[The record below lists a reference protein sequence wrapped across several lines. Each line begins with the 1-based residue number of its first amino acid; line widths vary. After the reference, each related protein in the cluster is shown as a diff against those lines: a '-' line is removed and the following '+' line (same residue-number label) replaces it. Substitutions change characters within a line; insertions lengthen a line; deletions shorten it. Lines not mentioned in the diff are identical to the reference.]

1 MRALYVDTG
10 IWPALLDSAD
20 PLHDRARSILEANRT
35 YPFYS
40 SEQVLSENVTLV
52 RRELGPEPAASFG
65 RDFVAGRIGTL
76 VRCEMTDWNEAFGII
91 QKYWNQKISAA
102 DATSVAVIR
111 RLDIEKVASFDKH
124 FKIVLTERE
133 VVDGA

>member
-10 IWPALLDSAD
+10 IWLALLDSAD
-20 PLHDRARSILEANRT
+20 PLHNRARSVLEAHRT

-40 SEQVLSENVTLV
+40 TEQVLSETVTLI
-52 RRELGPEPAASFG
+52 RRELGPGPAASFG
-65 RDFVAGRIGTL
+65 RDFVAGQIGTL
-76 VRCEMTDWNEAFGII
+76 VRCELPDRNEAFGII
-91 QKYWNQKISAA
+91 QKYGNQKISAA

-111 RLDIEKVASFDKH
+111 RLNIEKVASFDKH

-133 VVDGA
+133 VVTGA